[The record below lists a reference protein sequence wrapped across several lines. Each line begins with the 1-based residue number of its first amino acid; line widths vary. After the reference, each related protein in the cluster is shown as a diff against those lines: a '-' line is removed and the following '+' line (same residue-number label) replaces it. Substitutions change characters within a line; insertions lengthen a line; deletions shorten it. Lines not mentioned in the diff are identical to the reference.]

1 MDPLPIA
8 FLLAMRANKMGG
20 AMPVGLAAAAYNGD
34 DESDNEQVFGGVMDL
49 GNQERPEVEQL
60 RHGAEQAIA
69 GICY

>member
-1 MDPLPIA
+1 
-8 FLLAMRANKMGG
+8 MGG

-49 GNQERPEVEQL
+49 GNQEWPEVEQL